1 MPSTLHSGSFDLK
14 IIQILEMK
22 IIKINKLSKIFYQL
36 NDLSGFEDCGTF
48 LLIFILALLGPSV
61 DESKLGGGGAIGG
74 GGPGGGGGA
83 GGAGGGGTL
92 TRLPFP
98 FCFGAPEA
106 TVEAASDSDSL
117 CLSSMWRAAS
127 VSSFSLVRS
136 KLASTSSFS

>member
-1 MPSTLHSGSFDLK
+1 M
-14 IIQILEMK
+14 
-22 IIKINKLSKIFYQL
+22 FYQL

-92 TRLPFP
+92 TRLPF
-98 FCFGAPEA
+98 CFGAPEA
-106 TVEAASDSDSL
+106 PVEAASDSDSL

>member
-1 MPSTLHSGSFDLK
+1 M
-14 IIQILEMK
+14 
-22 IIKINKLSKIFYQL
+22 
-36 NDLSGFEDCGTF
+36 SGFEDCGTF

-61 DESKLGGGGAIGG
+61 DESKLGGGGAIGAGGG

-83 GGAGGGGTL
+83 GGAGGGGIL
-92 TRLPFP
+92 LALPVP
-98 FCFGAPEA
+98 FDLGAPEA